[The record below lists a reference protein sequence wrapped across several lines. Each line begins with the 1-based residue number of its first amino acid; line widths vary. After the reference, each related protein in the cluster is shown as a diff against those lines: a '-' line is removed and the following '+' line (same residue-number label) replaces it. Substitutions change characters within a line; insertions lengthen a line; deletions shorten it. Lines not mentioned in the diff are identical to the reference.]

1 MKKVFIIAIMIFLLI
16 SVSFSER
23 ILPYFDLEGH
33 RGCRGLRP
41 ENTLEAFKHAL
52 EIGVTTLE
60 MDTVITAD
68 RVIVVS
74 HDRTL
79 NPQKTRINGS
89 FIKEEILIKELTY
102 EELSE
107 YDVGVMRSDYNWP
120 RQKQIPGARIPRLE
134 DVFILVKQYEES
146 HDRKIMLNI
155 ETKISPSA
163 PEESYPPEEFVDLL
177 LELIEEYEMESNVII
192 QSFYWKTIMLVK
204 EKEPTIKTAAL
215 MTSNTMFSTK
225 WLNGLRFA
233 SFGFDVGKL
242 VKASGAD
249 FFSPSYSDCS
259 EKWIENAHE
268 QGIAVIPWTI
278 NDKEKMRVFIEK
290 GVDGII
296 TDYPDVLKDLLEELD
311 IDHTIR

>member
-1 MKKVFIIAIMIFLLI
+1 MKKVLIIALVAILVV

-41 ENTLEAFKHAL
+41 ENTMAAFEHAL

-68 RVIVVS
+68 RVIVIS
-74 HDRTL
+74 HDRSL
-79 NPQKTRINGS
+79 NPQKTRINGT
-89 FIKEEILIKELTY
+89 FITEEILIKDLTY
-102 EELSE
+102 EELSQ
-107 YDVGVMRSDYNWP
+107 YDVGVMRSDYDWP
-120 RQKQIPGARIPRLE
+120 RQKVIPGAKIPRLE
-134 DVFILVKQYEES
+134 DVFILVKEYEEL

-163 PEESYPPEEFVDLL
+163 PEESYPPEEFVDML
-177 LELIEEYEMESNVII
+177 LELIEEYEMEDRVII
-192 QSFYWKTIMLVK
+192 QSFYWKTIMLAK
-204 EKEPTIKTAAL
+204 EKNPSIKTAAL
-215 MTSNTMFSTK
+215 LSSSTMLSTK

-249 FFSPSYSDCS
+249 YFSPRYSDCS
-259 EKWIENAHE
+259 EVWIERSHE
-268 QGIAVIPWTI
+268 QGIPVIPWTI
-278 NDKEKMRVFIEK
+278 NDKETMQRFIEK

-296 TDYPDVLKDLLEELD
+296 TDYPDVLKNLLEELN
-311 IDHTIR
+311 ITYIPE